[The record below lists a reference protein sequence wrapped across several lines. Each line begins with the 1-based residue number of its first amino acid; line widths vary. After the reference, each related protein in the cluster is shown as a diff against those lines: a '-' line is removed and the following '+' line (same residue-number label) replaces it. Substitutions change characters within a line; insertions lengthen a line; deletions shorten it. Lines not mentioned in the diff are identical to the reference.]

1 MSRGQ
6 ITGWSGMIRVDGNVY
21 TWMGLPGTTLV
32 NQTAYEYT
40 STKSIFSM
48 GVEGAVELNITFLT
62 PITPSDFKRQSLVA
76 SYMNVEVTSADGEPH
91 DVQLYTDTS
100 AGKCSI
106 HLEW

>member
-1 MSRGQ
+1 M
-6 ITGWSGMIRVDGNVY
+6 D
-21 TWMGLPGTTLV
+21 
-32 NQTAYEYT
+32 
-40 STKSIFSM
+40 
-48 GVEGAVELNITFLT
+48 VEGAVGLNITFLT